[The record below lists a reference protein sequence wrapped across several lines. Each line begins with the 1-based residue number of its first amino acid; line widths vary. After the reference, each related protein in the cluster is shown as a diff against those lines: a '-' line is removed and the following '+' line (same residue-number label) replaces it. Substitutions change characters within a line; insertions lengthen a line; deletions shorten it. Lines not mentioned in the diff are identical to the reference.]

1 VAAVERAAVL
11 RVRGEGR
18 RRGGGE
24 AGLGVT
30 LHDHE
35 PVEESL
41 LNGSKPPRRISL
53 LSFII

>member
-1 VAAVERAAVL
+1 
-11 RVRGEGR
+11 VRGEGR